1 MKHENK
7 GLYSG
12 TQALIDLSRAE
23 TSGRTR
29 LVISRLSWLVLLLAL
44 VVGFALQATPPV
56 PVPGAAGPNTLI
68 NPVTISLAAIGASME
83 AVSSVN
89 DACTRIPELN
99 ATVEAA
105 SAICRQY
112 SENSRAMK
120 RRFPNYICGKSVPA
134 WRILGSLAVACLRAA
149 FNLADSCKGPNVGL
163 CGQIVSGTPIR
174 FFYNPIVNETN
185 TALTSCRTARDGF
198 IQTVNAAVTGAQQQ
212 LAVGCVLDPDYRG
225 EGDAHAARQI
235 STDGGD
241 TRTH

>member
-12 TQALIDLSRAE
+12 I
-23 TSGRTR
+23 
-29 LVISRLSWLVLLLAL
+29 LLLAI
-44 VVGFALQATPPV
+44 VVGLSVQATPPIPPVEGGV
-56 PVPGAAGPNTLI
+56 PAALI

-83 AVSSVN
+83 AVSNVN

-99 ATVEAA
+99 ATREAA
-105 SAICRQY
+105 NRICTQY
-112 SENSRAMK
+112 LANARAMK
-120 RRFPNYICGKSVPA
+120 DNFPNYICGGKTPA
-134 WRILGSLAVACLRAA
+134 WRILSRLTGDCLRAA
-149 FNLADSCKGPNVGL
+149 WDLREPCKPPEVSV
-163 CGQIVSGTPIR
+163 CGAAISGSPIG
-174 FFYNPIVNETN
+174 FFYNPFVMETN
-185 TALTSCRTARDGF
+185 SALSSCRTARDGF

-212 LAVGCVLDPDYRG
+212 LAVGCVIDKNYQG